1 MYFLVLPYPLI
12 I

>member
-1 MYFLVLPYPLI
+1 MYFLVLPYPMI